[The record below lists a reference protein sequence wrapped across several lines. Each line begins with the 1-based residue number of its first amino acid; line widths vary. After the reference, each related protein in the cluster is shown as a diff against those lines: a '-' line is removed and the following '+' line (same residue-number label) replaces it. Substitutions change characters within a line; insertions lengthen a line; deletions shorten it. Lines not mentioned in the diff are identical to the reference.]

1 VEEERNYHLIGE
13 PFGNELPQVY
23 ELRIDDHVQYINP
36 EDYGLKG
43 EQFIKPSDYF
53 ITSGDAIE
61 KTRILY
67 RDLHDLANSLKD
79 KCINAIVE
87 DSQCTSEKAQKTY
100 DRGVPNK
107 KWSKLQEYA
116 TEVARVAIDG
126 SILLHELIKAKGPN
140 VFLETEWNSHHLLC
154 IPKNPRK
161 AQI

>member
-1 VEEERNYHLIGE
+1 MEEERNYHLIGE

-23 ELRIDDHVQYINP
+23 ELRIDDHVEFINP

-43 EQFIKPSDYF
+43 EQFVKPSDYF

-61 KTRILY
+61 KTRILD
-67 RDLHDLANSLKD
+67 RDLHNLSNSLKN
-79 KCINAIVE
+79 KCLNVIIEENH
-87 DSQCTSEKAQKTY
+87 CTSEKAQKIY
-100 DRGVPNK
+100 DRGVENE

-116 TEVARVAIDG
+116 TEIAIVAIAG
-126 SILLHELIKAKGPN
+126 GILLQELIKAKGPN